1 MHKIQRTLSRRRT
14 LLLRLGAVVLTLATT
29 AGLLSQA
36 ALAQTTYVITDGDR
50 VVVHTTY
57 TTDPAAVLTEAG
69 LELGAE
75 DTYTAQSD
83 GGVAEITVN
92 RLQLV
97 TVNWNGEATE
107 IATYGATVSQI
118 LAQLSLPQD
127 QDLRISQ
134 PLDAQTHDGMVIDV
148 VRLAEKVVE
157 YTRAEPFETI
167 YCTDST
173 LAPGEERV
181 VVPGKAGSVLCTA
194 LVSYADG
201 QEVSRTV
208 TSEVMV
214 RSPVTA
220 VIAQG
225 IDRSNKTQTGAG
237 RAYVE
242 EEPAQATAPA
252 EQQAEA
258 PKEEPEEAPK
268 EESKE
273 EPAASGNT
281 FTTASGEVITYVKK
295 LSVEATA
302 YSCEGYQG
310 ITATGTVARYGAI
323 AVDPTVIPY
332 GTRMYIVSD
341 DGAYIYGYA
350 TAEDCGGGIKGNK
363 IDLYFDT
370 VDECWEFGRR
380 ACTVYILE

>member
-1 MHKIQRTLSRRRT
+1 MHKIQRTLSRRKT
-14 LLLRLGAVVLTLATT
+14 LLLRLGAVVLTMATT

-97 TVNWNGEATE
+97 TVNWNGESTE
-107 IATYGATVSQI
+107 IATYGATVAQI
-118 LAQLSLPQD
+118 LDQLSLPQD
-127 QDLRISQ
+127 QDLQISQ
-134 PLDAQTHDGMVIDV
+134 SLDAQTHDGMVIDV

-167 YCTDST
+167 YCADST

-181 VVPGKAGSVLCTA
+181 VVPGKAGSVRCTA

-201 QEVSRTV
+201 LEISRTV
-208 TSEVMV
+208 TEEVLV
-214 RSPVTA
+214 RTPVTA

-225 IDRSNKTQTGAG
+225 VDRDNKTQAGAG

-242 EEPAQATAPA
+242 EAEAAP
-252 EQQAEA
+252 AEA
-258 PKEEPEEAPK
+258 PKAEPAEEPEEAP
-268 EESKE
+268 
-273 EPAASGNT
+273 AAAGNT